1 VEVIEA
7 HPFRV
12 TRNADFEI
20 QELEADDLL
29 ETMEESVRERRFG
42 SVVRLCVNE
51 TMSDRIRNIL
61 IQNLEVDPNDV
72 YTMGNPLGLS
82 SLFGLYSIDR
92 YDLREVPYFPPVPV
106 PLRQSESLDG
116 QVFAAIR
123 RGDILLHH
131 PYDSFTPVVDFI
143 KTAARDP
150 EVLAIKQTL
159 YRVGQNSPVVNALL
173 EARREYGKQ
182 VAVLVELKARFDE
195 ESNIGWARMLER
207 EGVHVTYGLLGLKTH
222 SKVCLVVRKEGE
234 EHIRRYVHLGTG
246 NYNSVTAHLYE
257 DIGMFTCDDEIGA
270 DATDLFNSITGY
282 SGKKDYRKLLVA
294 PVNLRDKME
303 ELIKREIEH
312 AQEGKDA
319 RLIFKM
325 NSLVDRGMIEL
336 LYQASQVGV
345 VVDLIVRGICCIR
358 PGIEGLSDNIRV
370 ISIVGRFLEHSR
382 IYYFQNDGAN
392 QIYMGSADLMP
403 RNINRRVE
411 VLFPVENPSM
421 VRHIREKILE
431 VYLSDTIKARLMDSD
446 GIYHRVNSKPDQ
458 RPINSQLLFLEQRFN

>member
-1 VEVIEA
+1 
-7 HPFRV
+7 
-12 TRNADFEI
+12 
-20 QELEADDLL
+20 
-29 ETMEESVRERRFG
+29 
-42 SVVRLCVNE
+42 
-51 TMSDRIRNIL
+51 
-61 IQNLEVDPNDV
+61 
-72 YTMGNPLGLS
+72 
-82 SLFGLYSIDR
+82 
-92 YDLREVPYFPPVPV
+92 
-106 PLRQSESLDG
+106 
-116 QVFAAIR
+116 
-123 RGDILLHH
+123 
-131 PYDSFTPVVDFI
+131 
-143 KTAARDP
+143 
-150 EVLAIKQTL
+150 
-159 YRVGQNSPVVNALL
+159 
-173 EARREYGKQ
+173 
-182 VAVLVELKARFDE
+182 
-195 ESNIGWARMLER
+195 
-207 EGVHVTYGLLGLKTH
+207 
-222 SKVCLVVRKEGE
+222 
-234 EHIRRYVHLGTG
+234 LGTG